1 MKRNVLSALL
11 LALALVLVFTSV
23 SFAEAPSTAD
33 FFGERFG
40 EDWRTAARSGATDTS
55 RPFRQVG
62 DLIYTMGD
70 VIMTGI
76 TGKNENG
83 LILSDDKCA
92 YVLATMSIA
101 PAEGTNIRL
110 VPNAGY
116 AQTDLWSKDD
126 MDSLPFSE
134 LPANTTSVQEIAA
147 STDAKVLNVW
157 ASING
162 LLDRSGKTLPGSTG
176 IIHWLQSDGSVLI
189 SLEFMLDE
197 PIALQETY
205 DLSIHIANWE
215 TTPDG
220 KTLWE
225 GHPKADWVFTIAPS
239 KAE

>member
-1 MKRNVLSALL
+1 MKRNVLSALM

-23 SFAEAPSTAD
+23 SFAETPGTAD

-40 EDWRTAARSGATDTS
+40 ENWRIAARSGATDAS
-55 RPFRQVG
+55 HPSRQVG

-70 VIMTGI
+70 VIITGI

-92 YVLATMSIA
+92 YILATMSIA

-110 VPNAGY
+110 VPSAGY
-116 AQTDLWSKDD
+116 AQTDLWPKDD

-134 LPANTTSVQEIAA
+134 IPANTTSVQEIAA
-147 STDAKVLNVW
+147 STEAKVLNVW

-162 LLDRSGKTLPGSTG
+162 LLDRSGKPLPGSAG
-176 IIHWLQSDGSVLI
+176 IIHWQQADETILV

-215 TTPDG
+215 TTSDG
-220 KTLWE
+220 TTLWE
-225 GHPKADWVFTIAPS
+225 GHPKEDWVFTVAPN